1 MARRSDHTREELES
15 LILDKAWAMVGRG
28 GFEGLTARKIG
39 EAVGY
44 APGTLYNVFGSMD
57 GLYLAV
63 NGRTLDQLF
72 DILSSGRA
80 GKNPIQNMK
89 AMAIA
94 YRAFCRSQRP
104 YWLMLFTHHLP
115 DNTSAP
121 QWYQDKI
128 ERLFKPLEELLT
140 PLYPAHAGH
149 ERKMAARILWSS
161 VHGLCFLEQTGKFDL
176 AGRDMPVDG
185 MIDTLI
191 DTFIK
196 GIKD

>member
-1 MARRSDHTREELES
+1 MARRSDHTREELQS
-15 LILDKAWAMVGRG
+15 LILDKAWTMVGKG
-28 GFEGLTARKIG
+28 GFESLTARKIG

-63 NGRTLDQLF
+63 NGCTLDQLF
-72 DILSSGRA
+72 DILSSFRT
-80 GKNPIQNMK
+80 GKNPTQNMK
-89 AMAIA
+89 DMAAA

-115 DNTSAP
+115 DKARAP

-128 ERLFKPLEELLT
+128 ERLFEPLENLLT
-140 PLYPAHAGH
+140 PLYTAHTDRK
-149 ERKMAARILWSS
+149 RKMAARILWSS

-176 AGRDMPVDG
+176 AGRDMPVSD

-191 DTFIK
+191 DTFIR